1 MGLGIKAA
9 TFLKQL
15 RARRGMVSGKS
26 TYEVVSSTGGKTK
39 RRLWGRPKL
48 STAKKVSD
56 GEMKLDRGH
65 IKKYRPV
72 LKGGGRF

>member
-9 TFLKQL
+9 TFLKQV

-26 TYEVVSSTGGKTK
+26 AYEIVSSTGGKTK

-48 STAKKVSD
+48 STAKKMVA
-56 GEMKLDRGH
+56 GEMRLDRGH
-65 IKKYRPV
+65 IKKHGPI